1 VTAELGDFMVSES
14 CFSPS
19 SGSCSGLSL
28 LRSGPSTRPKAIAD
42 KFCSNKIIHFN
53 YRG

>member
-1 VTAELGDFMVSES
+1 MTAGSGYFAVSES
-14 CFSPS
+14 CFAPS

-28 LRSGPSTRPKAIAD
+28 LRSGPSMRPMAIAD